1 VLRVHES
8 IWGKERERREGGG
21 GEEVRRG
28 PFNNNKALPSTS
40 QISHKHPFKKVALI
54 PGEQ

>member
-1 VLRVHES
+1 MRAFGEKKGRGEKV
-8 IWGKERERREGGG
+8 G